1 VTGCQCECYSSQ
13 FDEKHA
19 IKDLKRYR
27 ANGPDKTT
35 RLLLGLLE
43 AEGVRGASVL
53 DVGGGVGVVHHELLA
68 AGAQTAVH
76 VDATAAN
83 IRAAEEEATRR
94 EHAGRVRFLQGDF
107 VTLAPEISAADVVTL
122 DRVICCYPDM
132 EGLVSASA
140 GHARRL
146 YGAVF
151 PRERWFLRLMVAL
164 GNLARRLRRNAFR
177 AYVHPVREID
187 ATILRQGLSV
197 RRIHD
202 TFVWRVVVYSR

>member
-83 IRAAEEEATRR
+83 IRAAEEEATRQG
-94 EHAGRVRFLQGDF
+94 HAGRVKFLQGDF
-107 VTLAPEISAADVVTL
+107 VTLAPDISAADVVTL

-132 EGLVSASA
+132 ERLVSASA
-140 GHARRL
+140 SRARRL

-187 ATILRQGLSV
+187 ATIRRQGLSA

>member
-35 RLLLGLLE
+35 RLLLDLLE
-43 AEGVRGASVL
+43 AEGVRGASLL

-83 IRAAEEEATRR
+83 IRAAEEEATRQG
-94 EHAGRVRFLQGDF
+94 HAGRVRFLQGDF
-107 VTLAPEISAADVVTL
+107 VTLATEISAADVVTL

-187 ATILRQGLSV
+187 ATIRRQGLSA

>member
-94 EHAGRVRFLQGDF
+94 GHAGRVRFLQGDF

-151 PRERWFLRLMVAL
+151 PRERWFLRLMLAL

-187 ATILRQGLSV
+187 ATIRRQGLSA

>member
-1 VTGCQCECYSSQ
+1 MTGCQCECYSSQ

-53 DVGGGVGVVHHELLA
+53 DIGGGVGVVHHELLA

-94 EHAGRVRFLQGDF
+94 GHAGRVRFLQGDF

-187 ATILRQGLSV
+187 ATIRRQGLSA

>member
-1 VTGCQCECYSSQ
+1 MTGCQCECYSSQ

-35 RLLLGLLE
+35 RLLLDLLE
-43 AEGVRGASVL
+43 AEGVRGASLL

-94 EHAGRVRFLQGDF
+94 GHAGRVRFLQGDF

-132 EGLVSASA
+132 ERLVSASA
-140 GHARRL
+140 SRARRL

-187 ATILRQGLSV
+187 ATIRRQGLSA

>member
-83 IRAAEEEATRR
+83 IRAAEEEATRQG
-94 EHAGRVRFLQGDF
+94 HAGRVKFLQGDF

-132 EGLVSASA
+132 ERLVSASA
-140 GHARRL
+140 SRARRL

-187 ATILRQGLSV
+187 ATIRRQGLSA

>member
-1 VTGCQCECYSSQ
+1 MTGCQCECYSSQ

-35 RLLLGLLE
+35 RLLLDLLE

-53 DVGGGVGVVHHELLA
+53 DIGGGVGVVHHELLA

-94 EHAGRVRFLQGDF
+94 GHAGRVRFLQGDF

-151 PRERWFLRLMVAL
+151 PRERWFLRLMLAL

-187 ATILRQGLSV
+187 ATIRRQGLIA

>member
-83 IRAAEEEATRR
+83 IRAAEEEATRQG
-94 EHAGRVRFLQGDF
+94 HAGRVRFLQGDF

-122 DRVICCYPDM
+122 DRVICRYPDM
-132 EGLVSASA
+132 ERLVSASA
-140 GHARRL
+140 SRARRL

-187 ATILRQGLSV
+187 ATIRRQGLSA

>member
-1 VTGCQCECYSSQ
+1 VTGCRCECYSSQ

-27 ANGPDKTT
+27 AEGPDRTT
-35 RLLLGLLE
+35 RLLLDLLE
-43 AEGVRGASVL
+43 AEGIRGASVL

-94 EHAGRVRFLQGDF
+94 GHAGRVRFLQGDY
-107 VTLAPEISAADVVTL
+107 VALAPEISPADVVTL

-132 EGLVSASA
+132 ERLVAASA
-140 GHARRL
+140 DHARRL

-151 PRERWFLRLMVAL
+151 PRERWFLKLVLAL
-164 GNLARRLRRNAFR
+164 GNFVRRLRGNAFR
-177 AYVHPVREID
+177 SYVHPVRAID
-187 ATILRQGLSV
+187 AAIRRQGLSA
-197 RRIHD
+197 RRVQD
-202 TFVWRVVVYSR
+202 TFVWRVAVYSR